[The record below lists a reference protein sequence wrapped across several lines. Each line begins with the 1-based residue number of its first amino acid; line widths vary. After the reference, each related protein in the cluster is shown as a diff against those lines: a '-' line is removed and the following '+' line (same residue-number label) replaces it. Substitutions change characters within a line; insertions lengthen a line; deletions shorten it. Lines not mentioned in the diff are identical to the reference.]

1 MSGADISLAVAPPRR
16 VADANAVDWQRACDV
31 LVVGLGAAGAATAIA
46 AGEAGADVCVVDR
59 FGLGG
64 ASAKSGGVVYA
75 GGGTRQQIA
84 AGYQDTPQAMADYL
98 QLEVGDAVAPATLR
112 RFCEDSR
119 DLIAWLE
126 SLGAA
131 FDSDTTPPKTSYPP
145 DGTFLYYSGNEAVA
159 PYCDTT
165 PPAPR
170 GHRTADRGLSG
181 YRLFRVL
188 RERVDALGI
197 PVIPQAAAHRLIVRE
212 ADNTVLGAE
221 IRLLEAGSRPARRHA
236 RLVRWAERL
245 HNVAPI
251 PADALRRRA
260 QAIEDRHARLQT
272 VRARQG
278 VVLTTG
284 GFIFNRRMVAD
295 AAPAY
300 APNMRLGTA
309 GCDGSGIRLGQS
321 VGAATGRLDK
331 VSAWRFINPPQAWIR
346 GIVVNADGE
355 RFCNEQVYGARL
367 GGAMCATQ
375 DGRAWLIIDRN
386 TRRQALREC
395 LRGGLWAFQKYP
407 ALLLMLLAPRAATVA
422 GLAHKLGLPEG
433 PLCNSLHRYNLG
445 ARAGQDAL
453 DKRGDALAA
462 QDTPRYYG
470 IDIGTRNPLFPCPAI
485 TLGGLRVDETS
496 GAVVD
501 ADDAAIPGLYA
512 AGRAAVGLAS
522 NNYVSGLS
530 LADCLWT
537 GRRAGAAVAGVQH
550 RDDDAA

>member
-272 VRARQG
+272 VR
-278 VVLTTG
+278 
-284 GFIFNRRMVAD
+284 
-295 AAPAY
+295 
-300 APNMRLGTA
+300 
-309 GCDGSGIRLGQS
+309 SG
-321 VGAATGRLDK
+321 D
-331 VSAWRFINPPQAWIR
+331 F
-346 GIVVNADGE
+346 
-355 RFCNEQVYGARL
+355 
-367 GGAMCATQ
+367 
-375 DGRAWLIIDRN
+375 
-386 TRRQALREC
+386 
-395 LRGGLWAFQKYP
+395 
-407 ALLLMLLAPRAATVA
+407 TV
-422 GLAHKLGLPEG
+422 
-433 PLCNSLHRYNLG
+433 
-445 ARAGQDAL
+445 
-453 DKRGDALAA
+453 
-462 QDTPRYYG
+462 
-470 IDIGTRNPLFPCPAI
+470 
-485 TLGGLRVDETS
+485 GLRWV
-496 GAVVD
+496 
-501 ADDAAIPGLYA
+501 
-512 AGRAAVGLAS
+512 
-522 NNYVSGLS
+522 
-530 LADCLWT
+530 CK
-537 GRRAGAAVAGVQH
+537 RRGP
-550 RDDDAA
+550 